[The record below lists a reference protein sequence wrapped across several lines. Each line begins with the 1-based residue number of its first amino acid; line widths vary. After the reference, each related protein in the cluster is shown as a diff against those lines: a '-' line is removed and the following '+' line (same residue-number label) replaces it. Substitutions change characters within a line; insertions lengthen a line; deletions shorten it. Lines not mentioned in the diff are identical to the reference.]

1 MLLTQ
6 IRREML
12 SVLNMFDELTR
23 MFYVRLTI
31 PLYSGRSSR
40 ASLQEEQDAHQTSW
54 LGCHHRRTGWHR
66 NRGGCLRPGGPRKVG
81 LSIGPEDAADAAS
94 DVDQCAD
101 GARRRQLDGQRE
113 LDPAGGLG
121 RRSGVGHAGAQRN

>member
-6 IRREML
+6 IRRGML

-40 ASLQEEQDAHQTSW
+40 ASLQEEQDAHQTSS
-54 LGCHHRRTGWHR
+54 LGRHHRRTGWHC

-81 LSIGPEDAADAAS
+81 PSIGPDDAADTASPVDRYAA
-94 DVDQCAD
+94 V
-101 GARRRQLDGQRE
+101 
-113 LDPAGGLG
+113 AG
-121 RRSGVGHAGAQRN
+121 R

>member
-6 IRREML
+6 IGREML

-54 LGCHHRRTGWHR
+54 LGCHHRRTSWHR

-81 LSIGPEDAADAAS
+81 LSMVTEDSANRTSA
-94 DVDQCAD
+94 VDQFAD
-101 GARRRQLDGQRE
+101 VLR
-113 LDPAGGLG
+113 
-121 RRSGVGHAGAQRN
+121 

>member
-6 IRREML
+6 IRRGML

-54 LGCHHRRTGWHR
+54 LGRHHRRTGWHC

-94 DVDQCAD
+94 CGGQYAE
-101 GARRRQLDGQRE
+101 GARRKPLD
-113 LDPAGGLG
+113 
-121 RRSGVGHAGAQRN
+121 

>member
-6 IRREML
+6 IRRGML

-66 NRGGCLRPGGPRKVG
+66 NRGGCPRPGGPRKVG

-94 DVDQCAD
+94 DVDQCAYV
-101 GARRRQLDGQRE
+101 ARRRQLAVQRE
-113 LDPAGGLG
+113 LELGGG
-121 RRSGVGHAGAQRN
+121 RWH